1 MRDTLKKIPGV
12 KAVDDVD
19 FSRQQAVVIIDLA
32 QTSPETVAQQL
43 AVKSYNRYS
52 ARVIRE

>member
-1 MRDTLKKIPGV
+1 MRDTLKKITGV